1 MWNGSFAVPFQR
13 LEGGR
18 AMAENLSADRFE
30 EELLAAVPFM
40 RAFGRT
46 LTGDAEQAED
56 LAQETVLQAWRCRG
70 QFRPGTNLRAW
81 LSTILR
87 NRFYS
92 SQRRRKWRADYDA
105 DSIERTLMAPDD
117 PSANVELEDV
127 RRALSL
133 LPDFQREALILVGA
147 GGLSYE
153 EVSQIMGCPVGTV
166 KSRVRRARDELQEIL
181 FDGRR
186 LGAQKGAGALSAL
199 VVDFDKIRSR
209 GGDSFVAA

>member
-1 MWNGSFAVPFQR
+1 
-13 LEGGR
+13 
-18 AMAENLSADRFE
+18 MAERLAADRFE
-30 EELLAAVPFM
+30 AELLAAVPFM

-46 LTGDAEQAED
+46 LTGDIEQAED
-56 LAQETVLQAWRCRG
+56 LAQETVLQAWRCRE
-70 QFRPGTNLRAW
+70 QFHPGTNLRAW

-105 DSIERTLMAPDD
+105 ESIERTLMAPDD

-127 RRALSL
+127 RRALSM

-153 EVSQIMGCPVGTV
+153 EVANIMGCPVGTV
-166 KSRVRRARDELQEIL
+166 KSRVRRARDELQAIL
-181 FDGRR
+181 YEGRA
-186 LGAQKGAGALSAL
+186 LGAKKGTGALSAL
-199 VVDFDKIRSR
+199 VWDFDKIRTR
-209 GGDSFVAA
+209 GSIAAA